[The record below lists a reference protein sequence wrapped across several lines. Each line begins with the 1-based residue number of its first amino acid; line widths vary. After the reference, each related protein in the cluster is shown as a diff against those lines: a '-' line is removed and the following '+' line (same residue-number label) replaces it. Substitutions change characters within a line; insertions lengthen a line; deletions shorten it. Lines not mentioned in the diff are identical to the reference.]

1 MPDFLLTG
9 SQKLSPSQLPGDN
22 TQLTPNRPRKT
33 HRNDRII
40 ELLRAL
46 PRADKIKRNNL
57 INSRNLQREIARAY
71 REANNMQEA
80 VSSNESL
87 ITVPDEETAPA
98 SQERSPSRQAKAF
111 VSDLSPN
118 SAKSWM
124 KSIFRKRHKESSDD
138 DSSDEG
144 SDVQKSKR
152 HAAARNAEVAGT
164 PGVVLPPGFSQYHHI
179 LFVNNVY
186 MPLTLFTNLNLRHIN
201 RGPALTTT
209 EISVCSTRGKIKS
222 VKILDIA
229 KFEALHGAE
238 ENLSYDQ
245 WSEAARNYVRF
256 FKSLEHE
263 SQSKMSSRWDAH
275 FGFFKARED
284 VYKDFKP
291 ILLLDIQMR
300 KDYISQ
306 PFTFSDQYYVFE
318 LQKMI
323 EDVQEQRLEEMF
335 GALNAVSHREH
346 SHRTRQRRRRKAS

>member
-22 TQLTPNRPRKT
+22 IQLTTERPRKT

-71 REANNMQEA
+71 SEANNTQEA

-98 SQERSPSRQAKAF
+98 SLERSPSRQAKALI
-111 VSDLSPN
+111 SDLSPN

-124 KSIFRKRHKESSDD
+124 KSIFRKRHRESSDD

-152 HAAARNAEVAGT
+152 HAAARNAEVVGT
-164 PGVVLPPGFSQYHHI
+164 PGVVLPPGFSRYHHI
-179 LFVNNVY
+179 LFVND
-186 MPLTLFTNLNLRHIN
+186 HQ
-201 RGPALTTT
+201 
-209 EISVCSTRGKIKS
+209 GKIKS

-238 ENLSYDQ
+238 ENLSYAQ

-284 VYKDFKP
+284 VFKDFKP

-323 EDVQEQRLEEMF
+323 EDVQEQRLEEML
-335 GALNAVSHREH
+335 GAFNAVSHREH
-346 SHRTRQRRRRKAS
+346 SHRRRRRRRQKAS